1 MAHKESESIIN
12 RAHIE
17 ESYANAR
24 NTGVSDRVSL
34 EVNDRFD
41 AEIRK
46 ATLVASLFTAGREPS
61 PVCRFLRE
69 LKPGTR
75 VVSHNFNGGDWKR
88 DLRHFRE

>member
-34 EVNDRFD
+34 EVYDRFD
-41 AEIRK
+41 AEIRN
-46 ATLVASLFTAGREPS
+46 ATLVASLFTAGR
-61 PVCRFLRE
+61 
-69 LKPGTR
+69 
-75 VVSHNFNGGDWKR
+75 
-88 DLRHFRE
+88 